1 MNRTKSALL
10 ITIHQLCRQRQAHYC
25 TPSPAALLS
34 LLERHHSITIKPR
47 WLCQCLADLEESG
60 LISRRFRF
68 RQSAQRG
75 IYQLPSLISVT
86 MKGAHHLFK
95 KCVAGAG
102 DLLNAIMIWC
112 RSSDRRFPFER
123 SAPASAPPFGL
134 AVASA
139 LFPSIINTLSH
150 RHADAPT

>member
-102 DLLNAIMIWC
+102 DLLNAIMKFI

-134 AVASA
+134 AAASA
-139 LFPSIINTLSH
+139 LFPSIINTLSQ
-150 RHADAPT
+150 RHADAHT